1 MSDTPNLSEWMPFI
15 SKSIE
20 LVSAGIIYIF
30 LIENFLI
37 KSYIPGEIIY
47 ATNPCKEPYVT
58 DPKSNNPYQKINPF
72 IVLDQDASSRKNS
85 RYDFCNRNDE
95 DLIEKF
101 GKNNKDL
108 KHFLFE
114 MQRASKFDIP
124 FFYNTFRD
132 LNRQRAGKVEYHGI
146 LTEYMLLIL
155 NCYFKSAI
163 DVRSILKT
171 FHNLI
176 SAFDIKNVFF
186 FTLLFIIFLSSYFFM
201 SQNVGSDKPWYY
213 FIFTLF
219 STIFIQIIGF
229 LILITMIG
237 AGIFFIVNLFYL
249 FTTMPLT
256 FILTGGMP
264 VILLSLGL
272 TAFQSL
278 ILFIQFTNFY
288 LPLNSFFRTVT
299 MCDINNYK
307 TSILLILT
315 FFTILNAA
323 LYLNSSNLGIFLM
336 TLFIYYIY
344 HFLVSSSSSEATMS
358 ETCKKTVDMVDKIK
372 EISDS
377 YLNNVNN
384 EKNN

>member
-213 FIFTLF
+213 FIITLF

-237 AGIFFIVNLFYL
+237 SGIFFIVNLFYL

-272 TAFQSL
+272 TAFQFL

-344 HFLVSSSSSEATMS
+344 HFFVSSSSSEATMS

>member
-1 MSDTPNLSEWMPFI
+1 MTNTPNLSEWMPFI

-72 IVLDQDASSRKNS
+72 IVLDQDASARKNS

-124 FFYNTFRD
+124 FFYNSFRE

-155 NCYFKSAI
+155 NCYFKSVI
-163 DVRSILKT
+163 DVRSMLKT

-176 SAFDIKNVFF
+176 GAFDIKNIFF
-186 FTLLFIIFLSSYFFM
+186 FTIFFFMFLSSYFFM
-201 SQNVGSDKPWYY
+201 SESTGSDKPWYY

-219 STIFIQIIGF
+219 STIFIQIFGF
-229 LILITMIG
+229 LFLITMITG
-237 AGIFFIVNLFYL
+237 GIFFIVNIFYL
-249 FTTMPLT
+249 FITMPLT
-256 FILTGGMP
+256 SILTGGMP
-264 VILLSLGL
+264 ILLLSMVLS
-272 TAFQSL
+272 AFQFL

-307 TSILLILT
+307 MPILII
-315 FFTILNAA
+315 FTLFTLLNAI
-323 LYLNSSNLGIFLM
+323 LYLNSSNLGIFLT

-344 HFLVSSSSSEATMS
+344 HFFIASSSKEATMS
-358 ETCKKTVDMVDKIK
+358 DTCKKTTDMIDKIK
-372 EISDS
+372 EVSDA
-377 YLNNVNN
+377 YFNNINN
-384 EKNN
+384 KDNN